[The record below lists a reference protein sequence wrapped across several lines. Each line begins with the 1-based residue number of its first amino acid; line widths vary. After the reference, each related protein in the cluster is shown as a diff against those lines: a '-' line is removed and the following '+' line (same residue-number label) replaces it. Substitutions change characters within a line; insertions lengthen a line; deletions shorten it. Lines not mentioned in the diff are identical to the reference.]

1 MSGGLGA
8 GGMRRRADSPPA
20 HAVKKQVTIC
30 DSAMQAAL
38 GAEGIVVA
46 TGASFLLPSQ
56 PRLSLTT
63 PLTRRMGRV
72 QDSGLAS
79 RVREHGQACV
89 RRPCLLSLL
98 CLPPMADPL
107 RDSYSFVFDGRGILD
122 ADKLKAIGFKVFTI
136 GRGEEI

>member
-1 MSGGLGA
+1 MAVWVQAECDGELT
-8 GGMRRRADSPPA
+8 RPPT

-46 TGASFLLPSQ
+46 TGASFSSSFTASPVADDTSHAQNGTSLRLWTGKPCTRAWPSLRASPFSLP
-56 PRLSLTT
+56 PLSL
-63 PLTRRMGRV
+63 PRMT
-72 QDSGLAS
+72 
-79 RVREHGQACV
+79 
-89 RRPCLLSLL
+89 
-98 CLPPMADPL
+98 DPL